1 MKCHFND
8 FIRQDDI
15 VCMPLYRR
23 VYPQWYERTWRPSAA
38 EPIKSKAVT
47 FTGDEDDEELEK
59 KEDDM
64 QE

>member
-1 MKCHFND
+1 MKVHFND

-23 VYPQWYERTWRPSAA
+23 VYPQWYEKTWNPTAA
-38 EPIKSKAVT
+38 EPVKKREVVYE
-47 FTGDEDDEELEK
+47 DEAMK
-59 KEDDM
+59 